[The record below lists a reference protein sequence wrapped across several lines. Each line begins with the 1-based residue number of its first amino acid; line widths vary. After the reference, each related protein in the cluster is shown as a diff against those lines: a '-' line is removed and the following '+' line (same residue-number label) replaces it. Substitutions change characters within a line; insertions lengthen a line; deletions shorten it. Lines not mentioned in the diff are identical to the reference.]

1 MLGWVTKEVIRQKKR
16 IEACRSCSNTH
27 THSHTILQYWT
38 LYSCPHR
45 LQIHFALVS
54 SGLALMAKQIM
65 WEVLQLLLFLYVL
78 VCVCVLHTAPEAQ
91 VPTCIS
97 YFNNHMNR
105 EKKKEEK
112 GGWRRWCGW
121 CRWELRKM
129 FHRCQKKN
137 KKKSHGEFSNKQ
149 NDNACR
155 CQTWGW
161 GGVYFLLFLPGGCEK
176 QRIPVRN
183 HSAVPENLLK
193 KWFHIQ
199 EPFCVSLIN
208 TYIKV

>member
-129 FHRCQKKN
+129 FHRCQKKT
-137 KKKSHGEFSNKQ
+137 KKKATGNSQTSRTITPVAVRHG
-149 NDNACR
+149 
-155 CQTWGW
+155 G
-161 GGVYFLLFLPGGCEK
+161 GGVFIFCCSFLEV
-176 QRIPVRN
+176 VRN
-183 HSAVPENLLK
+183 KEFLWGIILRFLK
-193 KWFHIQ
+193 IFWKSDSTFRSH
-199 EPFCVSLIN
+199 FVSHW
-208 TYIKV
+208 

>member
-78 VCVCVLHTAPEAQ
+78 VCVCVFYTQRQRHRCLPASLTSITTWTE
-91 VPTCIS
+91 
-97 YFNNHMNR
+97 R
-105 EKKKEEK
+105 RKRKKKAD
-112 GGWRRWCGW
+112 GGGGAGGAGESYAKCSIAV
-121 CRWELRKM
+121 
-129 FHRCQKKN
+129 
-137 KKKSHGEFSNKQ
+137 KKKKKKKATGNSQTSRTITPVAVRHG
-149 NDNACR
+149 
-155 CQTWGW
+155 G
-161 GGVYFLLFLPGGCEK
+161 GGVFIFCCSFLEV
-176 QRIPVRN
+176 VRN
-183 HSAVPENLLK
+183 KEFLWGIILRFLK
-193 KWFHIQ
+193 IFWKSDSTFRSH
-199 EPFCVSLIN
+199 FVSHW
-208 TYIKV
+208 

>member
-78 VCVCVLHTAPEAQ
+78 VCVCVFYTQRQRHRCLPASLTSITTWTE
-91 VPTCIS
+91 
-97 YFNNHMNR
+97 R
-105 EKKKEEK
+105 RKRKKKAD
-112 GGWRRWCGW
+112 GGGGAGGAGESYAKCSIAV
-121 CRWELRKM
+121 
-129 FHRCQKKN
+129 KKK

-155 CQTWGW
+155 CQTRGW